1 MKATIEIYVQ
11 QGSYGFHAGTRGTAR
26 NYAAHK
32 TDAATAAFR
41 AAVKHWFPSRQNNV
55 LLYSEIRSVTI
66 DKIGE
71 GEFRAWLKI
80 PDAELPEMEF
90 SRKFGKERNENKR
103 TKLKEELTPNSRTW
117 EPSPPEA
124 QHNKPS
130 KTEPKPPK
138 KRNR

>member
-11 QGSYGFHAGTRGTAR
+11 EGSYGFHAGTRGTDR
-26 NYAAHK
+26 NYAAHQ
-32 TDAATAAFR
+32 TDATTAAFR
-41 AAVKHWFPSRQNNV
+41 AAIKHWYPSRANGV

-66 DKIGE
+66 ARIGV

-80 PDAELPEMEF
+80 PDEELDRVEF
-90 SRKFGKERNENKR
+90 SRTFNQQRNAKQSQSEAEKAYNR
-103 TKLKEELTPNSRTW
+103 SRTW

-130 KTEPKPPK
+130 KTQPKPA
-138 KRNR
+138 KRRNH